1 MESVLENVGA
11 SERTVDEEFDL
22 HFAKYK
28 TMIVDMNECKM
39 RPCWFISGISPQCR
53 WSGEPRHSESSEGI
67 LLGCRAAG
75 KHTFPCA

>member
-1 MESVLENVGA
+1 MYRTFKDAKRRVVESVLENVGA

-39 RPCWFISGISPQCR
+39 RPCWFVS
-53 WSGEPRHSESSEGI
+53 
-67 LLGCRAAG
+67 
-75 KHTFPCA
+75 